1 MLNHSGPFCLPKD
14 IFKKICGRFPTILR
28 KRQALSDT
36 PDALSEQIKPLSEKT
51 KTFPKKNERPGVI
64 QPQAFAKQ
72 KLNNFYPSAVNSRAK
87 LFLTTV
93 HIPGDTFRLKP
104 SRKSI

>member
-14 IFKKICGRFPTILR
+14 IFKKSADVSRLSSANGKPSLIRRLPSRSKKNRFR
-28 KRQALSDT
+28 KKQKHS
-36 PDALSEQIKPLSEKT
+36 Q
-51 KTFPKKNERPGVI
+51 KNERPGVI